1 MLVVIAAR
9 RMAGALRSAGTRRSL
24 VPRRRRS
31 LSIIGLAMP
40 ALAALAL
47 STAHAVAQTPSFD
60 TGTDLLAPSPEG
72 NLKVLEHFQPQNDDA
87 AADADEAPPAGSFTA
102 PSRIG
107 ATPVYGI
114 SPGFGA
120 GSTGFDPTNT
130 GQHNTLAQAPTSA
143 ATPAQAEPDTTFEP
157 VPTDTPPPP
166 PNPPQPTPATP
177 ADVEPLRAAQRAGAV
192 LPPIAETLPVSN
204 PPAQVYPQAAANRPG
219 ATAPI
224 PPAADFSAFLP
235 SAETPAPGTPPLNT
249 LLPGTPQRLLPIAE
263 GDPYAQLGMRAGSF
277 LLYPSAELSAGYNSN
292 PENVPHG
299 PPSSLFVVAPEL
311 QVQSDWSRHS
321 LTADIKGTYDEYGA
335 DLSPSLNQPYFDS
348 VIDGRIDVRRNTQI
362 LLEDRFLVSTNNPG
376 SPNNQA
382 GLAKL
387 PIYTDAGGT
396 LGLAQTFNRLQVTG
410 KATFDRISYENSEL
424 TNGESVSNADQ
435 DYNQYGGTLRVG
447 YELDPG
453 LKPFVEGGG
462 DERVYDLEFDAAGLQ
477 RDSTGSSV
485 KVGGDV
491 DLFGSLTGEIA
502 LGYLERVYKD
512 PTLPTISG
520 PTLDGSL
527 IWQATALTT
536 AKLTAASTVTESVLP
551 GTSGEFSRAL
561 NLEVDHAFL
570 LWLIGMGQLG
580 YEHDDYVG
588 LGRQDNRYFVSG
600 GLTYKLSRELQ
611 LKGTVREDW
620 LTSNVSGVAYNATTV
635 LAGVRLQ
642 P

>member
-1 MLVVIAAR
+1 
-9 RMAGALRSAGTRRSL
+9 

-31 LSIIGLAMP
+31 LSIIGLAVP

-47 STAHAVAQTPSFD
+47 GTAHALAQTPSFD

-72 NLKVLEHFQPQNDDA
+72 NLNVPERFQPQNDDA
-87 AADADEAPPAGSFTA
+87 DADEAPPTGSFTA

-107 ATPVYGI
+107 ATPVYGTA
-114 SPGFGA
+114 PGFGA
-120 GSTGFDPTNT
+120 GNTGFDSTNT
-130 GQHNTLAQAPTSA
+130 GKHNTLAQAPTA
-143 ATPAQAEPDTTFEP
+143 AAPAQAEPDATFEP
-157 VPTDTPPPP
+157 VPTYTPPPP
-166 PNPPQPTPATP
+166 PNPPSPSPPAP
-177 ADVEPLRAAQRAGAV
+177 PDVEPLKAAQRPGTI
-192 LPPIAETLPVSN
+192 LPPIPETLPVSN

-219 ATAPI
+219 AAVPI
-224 PPAADFSAFLP
+224 PPASDFAAFLP
-235 SAETPAPGTPPLNT
+235 SAETPSPGTLPLNT

-263 GDPYAQLGMRAGSF
+263 GDPYAPLGMRAGSF
-277 LLYPSAELSAGYNSN
+277 LLYPAVELSAGYNSN

-299 PPSSLFVVAPEL
+299 PSSSLFVVAPEL

-321 LTADIKGTYDEYGA
+321 LTANITGTFDEYGA
-335 DLSPSLNQPYFDS
+335 NLSPSLDLPYFNS
-348 VIDGRIDVRRNTQI
+348 VIDGRIDVLRNTQI
-362 LLEDRFLVSTNNPG
+362 LLENRFLLSTNNPG

-387 PIYTDAGGT
+387 PIYTDVGGT
-396 LGLAQTFNRLQVTG
+396 LGLAQTFNRLQVTA
-410 KATFDRISYENSEL
+410 KATFDRISYDNSVL
-424 TNGESVSNADQ
+424 TNGETVSNADQ

-462 DERVYDLEFDAAGLQ
+462 DERVYDQEFDAAGLQ
-477 RDSTGSSV
+477 RNSTGSSI

-491 DLFGSLTGEIA
+491 NLFGSLTGEIA
-502 LGYLERVYKD
+502 AGYLERVYKD
-512 PTLPTISG
+512 PTLPNISG

-536 AKLTAASTVTESVLP
+536 AKFTAASTVIESVLP
-551 GTSGEFSRAL
+551 GTSGEFSRAFT
-561 NLEVDHAFL
+561 LEVDHAFL
-570 LWLIGMGQLG
+570 LWLIGTGQVG

-588 LGRQDNRYFVSG
+588 LDRQDNRYFVSA

-620 LTSNVSGVAYNATTV
+620 LTSNVTGVAYDATMF
-635 LAGVRLQ
+635 LAGVRVQ
-642 P
+642 R